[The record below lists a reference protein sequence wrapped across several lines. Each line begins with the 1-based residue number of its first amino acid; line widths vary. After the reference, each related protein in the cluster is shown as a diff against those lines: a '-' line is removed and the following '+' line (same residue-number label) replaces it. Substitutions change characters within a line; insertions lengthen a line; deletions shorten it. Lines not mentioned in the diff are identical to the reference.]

1 MRLRVVDYV
10 ANLGGGTRF
19 SVELIRAL
27 VTNHD
32 VSVEIVS
39 YGEGLRMYRELLSDK
54 DGVRF
59 ADIAPASGRRARG
72 FAGFRGAGR
81 ANALLGV
88 GRPHFHFDV
97 PKVAFDN
104 CDLVW
109 LPWLHRHRI
118 PWSLQDKVIASLHDI
133 TLVEFPGILDE
144 RRRRNEQETVR
155 RWLASSARIVVSSNT
170 TAKTLARMF
179 GCTLDRVRVIPLSG
193 QHVRPQAI
201 DSGVSWPFSGSPYL
215 ICPANTNLHKNH
227 EVLFSGIARS
237 NVTYPL
243 VLTGGGTDFWLSSYP
258 RAVELRKRA
267 EEAGLEWNRSLFGLG
282 YLADP
287 AYYSL
292 LGSAWALVMPT
303 LAEGGGSFPVA
314 EAMQTG
320 IPVIAS
326 DIPVM
331 REWVDRMAGRILWFD
346 PSSPDALATT
356 LAELDRNYP
365 TYKKVAVEQIR
376 TMTSRSWADVAA
388 DYAAFMGI

>member
-1 MRLRVVDYV
+1 MMPGMRLRVVDYV
-10 ANLGGGTRF
+10 ASIGGGVRF

-27 VTNHD
+27 LPNRD
-32 VSVEIVS
+32 LSVEIVS
-39 YGEGLRMYRELLSDK
+39 DDPGLRVYRDLLSDK
-54 DGVRF
+54 VAVRY
-59 ADIAPASGRRARG
+59 AEITPTRHG
-72 FAGFRGAGR
+72 FSGFRGAGR
-81 ANALLGV
+81 ANALLGLAPGHV
-88 GRPHFHFDV
+88 DV
-97 PKVAFDN
+97 PKAAFDN

-118 PWSLQDKVIASLHDI
+118 PWSLQDKVIASLHDM

-144 RRRRNEQETVR
+144 RRRKNEQETVR
-155 RWLASSARIVVSSNT
+155 RWLVSSARIVVSSNA
-170 TAKTLARMF
+170 TARTLARMF

-201 DSGVSWPFSGSPYL
+201 DNGASWPFSGSPYL
-215 ICPANTNLHKNH
+215 ICPANTTLHKNH
-227 EVLFSGIARS
+227 EVLFSGVARS

-243 VLTGGGTDFWLSSYP
+243 VLTGSGTDFWLSSYP

-287 AYYSL
+287 VYYSL
-292 LGSAWALVMPT
+292 LENAWALVMPT

-346 PSSPDALATT
+346 PSSSDALATT
-356 LAELDRNYP
+356 LAELDRSYS
-365 TYKKVAVEQIR
+365 TYKTAAVEQIG

-388 DYAAFMGI
+388 DYAALMGI